1 MNDLASIKETLCAAF
16 CDDVAVAAR
25 GNILTVSLPM
35 SARDGDSF
43 TTYLSRTTAG
53 WRISDAANT
62 MMRLSYENDLSKLL
76 TGPRLKLFETIL
88 SENALQ
94 EDDGEIFLEVAA
106 DGLVRGLFQLSQGLS
121 RIEDIALWSR
131 NRIESTFYH
140 DLKQAISSIVP
151 AEAFDEAYEPN
162 VSGGEDYAVDY
173 QIRTQGRPIYLF
185 GVNGKDKARLTTIT
199 LLHLKQVGNKFD
211 SIIVCSDID
220 ELPKKDRSRLMAAAN
235 DIVPNITDIDALRE
249 KIQHRMTQ

>member
-1 MNDLASIKETLCAAF
+1 MNDLASIKETLCSAF

-25 GNILTVSLPM
+25 GDILTVSLPM

-43 TTYLSRTTAG
+43 TTYLSRTTGG

-76 TGPRLKLFETIL
+76 TGPRLKLFETVL
-88 SENALQ
+88 SESALQ
-94 EDDGEIFLEVAA
+94 EDDGEIFLEVPA

-140 DLKQAISSIVP
+140 DLKHAILSIVP
-151 AEAFDEAYEPN
+151 ASALDESYEPDIA
-162 VSGGEDYAVDY
+162 GGEDYAVDY
-173 QIRTQGRPIYLF
+173 QIRTHGRPIYLF

-235 DIVPNITDIDALRE
+235 DIVPNIADIESLRE
-249 KIQHRMTQ
+249 KVQHRMTQ

>member
-1 MNDLASIKETLCAAF
+1 MNDLASIKETLCNAF
-16 CDDVAVAAR
+16 CEDVAVAAR
-25 GNILTVSLPM
+25 GEILTISLPM

-43 TTYLSRTTAG
+43 TTYVTRTAAG

-62 MMRLSYENDLSKLL
+62 MMRLSYENDISKLL

-88 SENALQ
+88 SESSLQ
-94 EDDGEIFLEVAA
+94 EDDGEIFLEAPA

-131 NRIESTFYH
+131 SRIESTFYH
-140 DLKQAISSIVP
+140 DLKLAITSIVP
-151 AEAFDEAYEPN
+151 ASAIDESFEPA
-162 VSGGEDYAVDY
+162 VSGGEDYTVDY

-235 DIVPNITDIDALRE
+235 DIVPNISDIDSLRE
-249 KIQHRMTQ
+249 KVHHRMAP